1 MPYDTVWYTR
11 CPVPSPLGIAARFGW
26 IDAAFEAHGIAVK
39 SIGESRDASVRESHF
54 THTLPWSFRQ
64 GGNIPAIRAR
74 SDGRETRLIGLT
86 RVDEFQAVIT
96 LPDSPLRD
104 LKGARIGVPRR
115 AGPIVDFHRAT
126 ALKGIVSALTVIGG
140 TAEDVTLVDVVVAK
154 PIITE
159 RGDAGLHGLSRRQPY
174 WAEIAA
180 LAAGRVDAVF
190 VKGGEGVAIANLLGA
205 RVLVETGH
213 HPDPNIRIN
222 NGTPRT
228 LTVDASFIEE
238 RPDLAAVLVA
248 QVDRAAAWARANP
261 EETRRIVAREVG
273 VSEEAAGAAYGADVH
288 LKLGLSLDPGQVAAI
303 AHFKDFLLAWGFLEN
318 DFDVDAWVDR
328 RPIDSRQEAVA
339 E

>member
-1 MPYDTVWYTR
+1 MGRGSTYR
-11 CPVPSPLGIAARFGW
+11 RRN
-26 IDAAFEAHGIAVK
+26 AVATK
-39 SIGESRDASVRESHF
+39 
-54 THTLPWSFRQ
+54 
-64 GGNIPAIRAR
+64 PAT
-74 SDGRETRLIGLT
+74 S
-86 RVDEFQAVIT
+86 
-96 LPDSPLRD
+96 
-104 LKGARIGVPRR
+104 
-115 AGPIVDFHRAT
+115 
-126 ALKGIVSALTVIGG
+126 
-140 TAEDVTLVDVVVAK
+140 
-154 PIITE
+154 
-159 RGDAGLHGLSRRQPY
+159 
-174 WAEIAA
+174 
-180 LAAGRVDAVF
+180 
-190 VKGGEGVAIANLLGA
+190 
-205 RVLVETGH
+205 ETGH

-248 QVDRAAAWARANP
+248 QVDRAAAWARVNA